1 MDIVQAYK
9 AVINDLSTQ
18 QGYEQEAKD
27 TAIAVLTGR
36 LVELVFVWGHPDTN
50 NLFDSPNITPLFGN
64 YEDEN

>member
-36 LVELVFVWGHPDTN
+36 LVELVFVWGHPDTTT
-50 NLFDSPNITPLFGN
+50 LFDTPDITPLFGN
-64 YEDEN
+64 YKEEN